1 MREAAIVFTA
11 MFALVFIRAFQ
22 QRNVAHLHYR
32 AIMPTSFAFAI
43 LDIVVITEVVKQGMT
58 AELVVPMALGG
69 GLGCMTSMKVHET
82 YMKEKK

>member
-1 MREAAIVFTA
+1 M
-11 MFALVFIRAFQ
+11 
-22 QRNVAHLHYR
+22 
-32 AIMPTSFAFAI
+32 
-43 LDIVVITEVVKQGMT
+43 VITEVVKQGMT